1 MVKLVRV
8 FSLICLI
15 AACSSRHTAQE
26 AEASRARKAA
36 APAPAEV
43 LLTLNEEFFNIVL
56 ETVFRDFK
64 APAYPLS
71 LTGLASLEDITP
83 DAAETAHAL
92 PQCLSEVLVV
102 REANGVKTAV
112 RLAAGIIS
120 APIAFT
126 GAYKPPL
133 GCLRFQGWAET
144 EMKLDFNQQQ
154 QTLNLRVTVKKIHLQ
169 NVPSLAS
176 APLARLVQN
185 SLDERINPLPLLKAE
200 QLAAQLPLT
209 ALGGALQMRARE
221 VRPEVVTG
229 ALRLHIAYEFSRA
242 K

>member
-1 MVKLVRV
+1 MLK
-8 FSLICLI
+8 CLRLLLLLCCLGLRP
-15 AACSSRHTAQE
+15 AFLCAQTE
-26 AEASRARKAA
+26 ATRARAV
-36 APAPAEV
+36 APAEV
-43 LLTLNEEFFNIVL
+43 TVTLNEAFFNVLL

-71 LTGLASLEDITP
+71 LTGVAKRRTRNPEKTS
-83 DAAETAHAL
+83 HAL

-102 REANGVKTAV
+102 REATGVKTAV
-112 RLAAGIIS
+112 RLSEGVIS

-126 GAYKPPL
+126 GSYKPPL

-144 EMKLDFNQQQ
+144 EMTLDFNQPQ

-169 NVPSLAS
+169 NVPDLA
-176 APLARLVQN
+176 AGPLRRLVQN

-200 QLAAQLPLT
+200 QLAAQMPLA
-209 ALGGALQMRARE
+209 ALGGALQLRARE
-221 VRPEVVTG
+221 VRPEIVNG
-229 ALRLHIAYEFSRA
+229 ALRLHINYEFSRA